1 MRTWIADMNQAIQ
14 IYRIITESLDEAGFP
29 NASQNEIIRTC
40 RAKVRHSASQESTEF
55 NTPEIPDTAA
65 FTIRTNP
72 ENPDEIKPG
81 MFVRHKSDDY
91 RIVAVKPDE
100 EEKGR
105 TVIVATLREKE
116 EPWRPQA

>member
-1 MRTWIADMNQAIQ
+1 MRTWIADMNHEIQ

-29 NASQNEIIRTC
+29 DATRNETVRTC
-40 RAKVRHSASQESTEF
+40 RAKVRHSVSPESTEF
-55 NTPEIPDTAA
+55 NVPETPDTAA

-72 ENPDEIKPG
+72 ANPDEIKPG
-81 MFVRHKSDDY
+81 MFIRHKTCDY
-91 RIVAVKPDE
+91 RIIAAKPDE